1 MVSSKSS
8 ERGGIMPLNLDRIIG
23 GLLLVSS
30 LICILYLSIQANTDL
45 AGARYILSLDMDELI
60 SFDGVRSLLHA
71 PSLSSFIHGII
82 DGKDHRY
89 GRLFYNILAITSYF
103 PEKINGISGQIIA
116 TRLTVSVALLMGML
130 LLITTHIQSWTL
142 RGITFMTL
150 LVLPSTPYYLTLPK
164 PEPFQLVFIAL
175 FLMLA
180 KRHHYQF
187 GYYWFFLGIAFGLKI
202 STLFIIPIVAVM
214 GYWLHTESFKWIPL
228 PQLSWLNRITHTVW
242 SWWVMLLALFNIC
255 YGILLLIQGAQANP
269 IRLLLK
275 NIPGLD
281 TLIPTYCLVWGYAA
295 CPIILGICLMGIHRY
310 LTSHGVDS
318 RLKPV
323 VLVKTLGVFLMGWA
337 MAVPLIALKFPI
349 GLMIWTKW
357 TLLGSGH
364 DLDDTSITLGSW
376 PPYIIHHYLNIPSI
390 IAILILVSSCCLLV
404 WQYLLFKKN
413 QSTKMP
419 SYPSFSPLAIPI
431 GLIGMAVLWGIII
444 ISGIHR
450 LSGYYL
456 YLGLILYVIGISML
470 TESAIQSWTRRNLSW
485 GMISTL
491 ITLMGSGIVA
501 WVYLLPPTITRMVA
515 YSKRT
520 QSNIYNQQMAYYNGL
535 LDSLTHLAKHK
546 RLLVYFPPDLFM
558 PDNPTSWTII
568 PYTGLFNSWEKE
580 PDVIVMKR
588 DFSPQHLTLPPT
600 SAYYKALAE
609 AKYTLHRHLSSS
621 CKEWPCYTELSTPQ
635 STHLILLV
643 KQPIYDKIHPY

>member
-1 MVSSKSS
+1 M
-8 ERGGIMPLNLDRIIG
+8 
-23 GLLLVSS
+23 
-30 LICILYLSIQANTDL
+30 
-45 AGARYILSLDMDELI
+45 LSLDLDELI
-60 SFDGVRSLLHA
+60 SFDGVRSLLH
-71 PSLSSFIHGII
+71 PPNLSSLIHGII

-89 GRLFYNILAITSYF
+89 GRLFYNILTLTSYF

-116 TRLTVSVALLMGML
+116 TRITVSVALLMGML

-202 STLFIIPIVAVM
+202 STLFIIPIAALM
-214 GYWLHTESFKWIPL
+214 GYCLHTESFKWIPL
-228 PQLSWLNRITHTVW
+228 PQLSWFNRVTHTVW
-242 SWWVMLLALFNIC
+242 NRGGRLLALFNIC
-255 YGILLLIQGAQANP
+255 YGIYLLIQGTQATP

-281 TLIPTYCLVWGYAA
+281 TLIPTHWLVLGYTA
-295 CPIILGICLMGIHRY
+295 CPIILGIGLMGLHRY
-310 LTSHGVDS
+310 LTIYGADA
-318 RLKPV
+318 RLKAV
-323 VLVKTLGVFLMGWA
+323 ILIKTLGTFLMGWA
-337 MAVPLIALKFPI
+337 VAVPFIALKFPI
-349 GLMIWTKW
+349 GLIIWTRW

-364 DLDDTSITLGSW
+364 GLDDTRITIGSW
-376 PPYIIHHYLNIPSI
+376 PPYIIHDYLNIPSTV
-390 IAILILVSSCCLLV
+390 AILILVSSSCLLG
-404 WQYLLFKKN
+404 WQYLTFKKK
-413 QSTKMP
+413 QSAQ
-419 SYPSFSPLAIPI
+419 SHDFSAVIPFIIPI
-431 GLIGMAVLWGIII
+431 GLIGMAWLWGFLI
-444 ISGIHR
+444 ISSTHR
-450 LSGYYL
+450 LSGYYV
-456 YLGLILYVIGISML
+456 YIGMILYVIGISML
-470 TESAIQSWTRRNLSW
+470 TESALRSWTRHNLSW

-520 QSNIYNQQMAYYNGL
+520 QSNIYYQQMAYYNGL
-535 LDSLTHLAKHK
+535 LDSLTHLARGK
-546 RLLVYFPPDLFM
+546 RILVYSPSDLFV

-568 PYTGLFNSWEKE
+568 SYTGLFNSWEKE
-580 PDVIVMKR
+580 PDVILMKR

-600 SAYYKALAE
+600 SANHSNLVR
-609 AKYTLHRHLSSS
+609 AKKSLHQHLSSS
-621 CKEWPCYTELSTPQ
+621 CEKWPCYTELTTTQ
-635 STHLILLV
+635 SQLILLV
-643 KQPIYDKIHPY
+643 KQPIHDKIHPVN